1 MKTNII
7 ALLLAISSI
16 FISVNSIIISSQRRE
31 IIESQNEELKAYRT
45 YYYWTENVLFHCKY
59 DSVPK
64 GIYSKYLDALTE
76 VKKYQDEE

>member
-1 MKTNII
+1 MKTNIS
-7 ALLLAISSI
+7 ALVLALSSI
-16 FISVNSIIISSQRRE
+16 FISVSSIIISSQRRT
-31 IIESQNEELKAYRT
+31 IIESQNKELEVYRA
-45 YYYWTENVLFHCKY
+45 YYYWTEAVLFHCKY